1 MISQHGDGSCIWSSA
16 GLVKW
21 TCCAKSTNML
31 MPRNLVCTTGPITEE
46 EVLSL
51 LELEAEPTN
60 SDAAGAGWIPI
71 GSPEL
76 SVEYWR
82 DMPGAEPS
90 GMFFLRH
97 FLVLPGIS
105 PAIASKFLHDESSR
119 KKWDPLMETLEDPAD
134 ERVCG
139 QCNDIVY
146 FRTDAQFGALPSCC
160 MLHRR
165 RKMSPCGTAHSA
177 WISRDAPATEEY
189 GCRTEGVRQWA
200 ERLQHFRLRRAVV
213 GHVVRSHEDG
223 CRIFTYVQ
231 MEATFMLMSLGPQ
244 IAPKLFRGMCGDFS
258 QACRAELQ
266 KEPPDIDGEVADN
279 AGRSDTVHF
288 PQFFDMSAGDETGST
303 ASEAGGSEA
312 SSHSAGLDF
321 LGIVENKKLVPAV
334 SAFRRL
340 LRKSEKGATRRA
352 KAEPHESHKGEPHAG
367 GRSVEPEGGRRRRS
381 SMLREKNRERQRG
394 SMEAV
399 AERLGEA
406 VRLRSQHVRD
416 SVLEVVLEE
425 EDDGKVA
432 KLVSSEAEKQASA
445 SASKPSANVASFG
458 SEDPNTQSAQGQET
472 DSMSSAS
479 AAGGV
484 HEEDTNRRRESQ
496 ALDSFFDRAR
506 VVRPEGSSAVSTT
519 TASSRASSP
528 CMGTPSAS
536 SPAGAGAGPDTD
548 CTKVA
553 KPTLAGAAWVLTQL
567 CKETTQEPDLSAL
580 LPLPTTA
587 TEEPSTREKATD
599 QVATRTLRGSL
610 MSAEAFKFC
619 FPQDI
624 CGVPLDSKAA
634 PKDPGWKRS
643 SNRNRRRAT
652 AV

>member
-1 MISQHGDGSCIWSSA
+1 
-16 GLVKW
+16 V
-21 TCCAKSTNML
+21 CA
-31 MPRNLVCTTGPITEE
+31 TGPITEE

-51 LELEAEPTN
+51 VKLEAEPSS
-60 SDAAGAGWIPI
+60 SDTAGWIPI
-71 GSPEL
+71 GSSEL

-82 DMPGAEPS
+82 DMPGAASS
-90 GMFFLRH
+90 GMFLLRS

-105 PAIASKFLHDESSR
+105 AAIASKFLHDDSSR
-119 KKWDPLMETLEDPAD
+119 KKWDPSVETSEDPAD
-134 ERVCG
+134 EASG
-139 QCNDIVY
+139 KCNSDIVY
-146 FRTDAQFGALPSCC
+146 FRADSKLGALPSCC
-160 MLHRR
+160 VLHRR
-165 RKMSPCGTAHSA
+165 RGMSPCGTAFSA
-177 WISRDAPATEEY
+177 WISRDVEQAPATEKY
-189 GCRTEGVRQWA
+189 GSRTDGVRQWA

-213 GHVVRSHEDG
+213 GHVVRSQEDG
-223 CRIFTYVQ
+223 CRVFTYVQ
-231 MEATFMLMSLGPQ
+231 MEATSMLMSLGPQ

-258 QACRAELQ
+258 QACRAELE
-266 KEPPDIDGEVADN
+266 KEPPDIDGEAADN
-279 AGRSDTVHF
+279 MGRSDSVHV

-303 ASEAGGSEA
+303 TSEAGTGGSEA

-352 KAEPHESHKGEPHAG
+352 KAEPCESHKGEPQE
-367 GRSVEPEGGRRRRS
+367 GRSVEPEGGSGGRRRRS
-381 SMLREKNRERQRG
+381 SVLREKNRERQRG

-425 EDDGKVA
+425 EDDGKA
-432 KLVSSEAEKQASA
+432 KLVSSETEKQASA
-445 SASKPSANVASFG
+445 SASKPSNVASFG
-458 SEDPNTQSAQGQET
+458 SDDSSMQSVSMQPRKRFSLPVPARSRRRSSARSVHSVGTTDSE

-484 HEEDTNRRRESQ
+484 NEEDTGRRGWAF

-528 CMGTPSAS
+528 CLATPSTS
-536 SPAGAGAGPDTD
+536 SPAGPDAD

-567 CKETTQEPDLSAL
+567 CKETAQEPDPAL
-580 LPLPTTA
+580 PA
-587 TEEPSTREKATD
+587 TEQPSSDPPAD

-634 PKDPGWKRS
+634 LKDPGWKRS

>member
-1 MISQHGDGSCIWSSA
+1 
-16 GLVKW
+16 
-21 TCCAKSTNML
+21 ML
-31 MPRNLVCTTGPITEE
+31 MPRNLVCATGPIAEE

-60 SDAAGAGWIPI
+60 SDTAGWIPI

-76 SVEYWR
+76 SLEYWR

-90 GMFFLRH
+90 GMFLLRNY
-97 FLVLPGIS
+97 LILPGIS
-105 PAIASKFLHDESSR
+105 PAIASKFLHDDCSR
-119 KKWDPLMETLEDPAD
+119 KKWDPLVETLEDPAD
-134 ERVCG
+134 ERVE
-139 QCNDIVY
+139 Q
-146 FRTDAQFGALPSCC
+146 S
-160 MLHRR
+160 
-165 RKMSPCGTAHSA
+165 
-177 WISRDAPATEEY
+177 PATEEY

-200 ERLQHFRLRRAVV
+200 ERLKHFRLRRAVV
-213 GHVVRSHEDG
+213 GHVVRSLEDG

-231 MEATFMLMSLGPQ
+231 MEATSMLMSLGPQ

-258 QACRAELQ
+258 QACRAELE

-279 AGRSDTVHF
+279 TGRSDTVHV

-340 LRKSEKGATRRA
+340 LRKSEKGTTRRA
-352 KAEPHESHKGEPHAG
+352 KAEPQESHKGEPLLE
-367 GRSVEPEGGRRRRS
+367 RSLEPEGGRRRRS

-425 EDDGKVA
+425 EDDGKA

-458 SEDPNTQSAQGQET
+458 SEDSSMQSVSVQPRKRFSLPVPARSRRRSSARSVHSVGTTDSE

-484 HEEDTNRRRESQ
+484 NEEDTSRRRWAF

-536 SPAGAGAGPDTD
+536 SPAGVGAGPDTD

-567 CKETTQEPDLSAL
+567 CKETAQEPDPAL
-580 LPLPTTA
+580 AALPA
-587 TEEPSTREKATD
+587 TEEPSSAPTD

-634 PKDPGWKRS
+634 LKDPGWKRS